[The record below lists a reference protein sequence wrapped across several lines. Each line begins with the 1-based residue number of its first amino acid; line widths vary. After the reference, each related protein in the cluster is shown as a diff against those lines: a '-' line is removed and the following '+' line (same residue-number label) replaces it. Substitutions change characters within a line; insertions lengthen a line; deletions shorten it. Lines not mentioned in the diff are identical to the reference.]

1 MLARLL
7 REDGVGEL
15 LTELLLSPSDSRLQL
30 ASSLQRV
37 LCSGGQAA
45 AAKAKP
51 ESPPVSEA
59 QTAADPPATA
69 ALASEVLQLMRLLA
83 PRRELAAEARASCR
97 HFFLLLS
104 WACQRLPAA
113 VAGAEGGAEADEARR
128 LLGKMAEQECEWLL
142 DPPAEQFEGDDYVSG
157 RLRFACKLSEH
168 VDAVA
173 VSPERVVQRPA
184 GQDAGVG
191 GRQL

>member
-69 ALASEVLQLMRLLA
+69 ALASEVLQLMRLHHLRRVAFTKHAKFAPPTRESEAGLGMDLGLKPSKRAKKDSDASIPLA
-83 PRRELAAEARASCR
+83 DAHLKTVTAPPEA
-97 HFFLLLS
+97 
-104 WACQRLPAA
+104 
-113 VAGAEGGAEADEARR
+113 
-128 LLGKMAEQECEWLL
+128 
-142 DPPAEQFEGDDYVSG
+142 
-157 RLRFACKLSEH
+157 
-168 VDAVA
+168 
-173 VSPERVVQRPA
+173 PEKS
-184 GQDAGVG
+184 
-191 GRQL
+191 